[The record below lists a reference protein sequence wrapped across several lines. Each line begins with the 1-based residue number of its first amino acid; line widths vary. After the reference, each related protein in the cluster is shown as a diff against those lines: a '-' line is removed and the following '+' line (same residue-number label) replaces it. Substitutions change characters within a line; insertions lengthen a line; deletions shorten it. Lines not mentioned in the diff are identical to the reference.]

1 MTYAESTIYPSR
13 VAQEMDDG
21 LRSEMRKLSERVAEE
36 ERTSPSSLCQ
46 ALHNSL
52 HHRQQLGQRLEEVQA
67 AARALKCFLATVR
80 EVEAEIPALQANQD
94 PRRQE
99 HESDRQQERL
109 SWQAARQQRLQ
120 AARTQS
126 DGVDS
131 TLKAVGMTLTMDG
144 ANVTCRDVVTS
155 LSRRVLEVENELK
168 TGGKR
173 DGKDGFFSVRM
184 EKTQQLH
191 PKEILQTTPGE
202 DSAREHLTACKM
214 EEQAK
219 RRKLEEG
226 DDKNTLE
233 KEEAPT
239 RKSEEDALKD
249 QRRRRN
255 SHVKKEGE
263 KKKSMVQRRF
273 ALLGSLREMRGAAE
287 QLRLQEPSLPAL
299 QHRYPDL

>member
-1 MTYAESTIYPSR
+1 MKVRWKETGEQLTQQRRGQQMCLQSRMTSLENTADLMESADGHMVLLTENLQRIVRESVDISSFSLTDAR
-13 VAQEMDDG
+13 LESDLKEMDDG

-173 DGKDGFFSVRM
+173 DGKDGFLSVRM
-184 EKTQQLH
+184 QQTQPLN

-214 EEQAK
+214 EEQATK
-219 RRKLEEG
+219 
-226 DDKNTLE
+226 E
-233 KEEAPT
+233 KAG
-239 RKSEEDALKD
+239 
-249 QRRRRN
+249 RRR
-255 SHVKKEGE
+255 
-263 KKKSMVQRRF
+263 
-273 ALLGSLREMRGAAE
+273 
-287 QLRLQEPSLPAL
+287 
-299 QHRYPDL
+299 